1 MQGCW
6 CTNISTMEF
15 RIMASQSYALP
26 WISYLEGLDK
36 GSSWDNNG
44 VKQTRFLLW
53 VYYDL
58 KEAILK
64 QVDRQVQGFEK
75 RNDEKALELMNAYVV
90 AVLDEL
96 TTLYLHIDVVLKKK
110 DQLDQRGARSAFH
123 HLYYTT

>member
-1 MQGCW
+1 MNHSSYFVRIGCW

-15 RIMASQSYALP
+15 RIMASRSYALP

-44 VKQTRFLLW
+44 
-53 VYYDL
+53 
-58 KEAILK
+58 
-64 QVDRQVQGFEK
+64 
-75 RNDEKALELMNAYVV
+75 ALELMNAYVV

-96 TTLYLHIDVVLKKK
+96 TALYLHIDVVLKKK
-110 DQLDQRGARSAFH
+110 DQLDQRGARSVFH

>member
-1 MQGCW
+1 MLVSLKAFIVIDRVYPYMLFGFL
-6 CTNISTMEF
+6 T
-15 RIMASQSYALP
+15 L
-26 WISYLEGLDK
+26 K
-36 GSSWDNNG
+36 

-75 RNDEKALELMNAYVV
+75 RNDEQAVELMNAYVV

-96 TTLYLHIDVVLKKK
+96 TALYLHIDVVLKKK